1 MLHIF
6 CQRLC
11 ESTEESGCDTWFHQR
26 RIRAGFFFFSFN
38 FENYGVMAFCKL
50 SVFQPTTVSILSNT
64 EIILMLC
71 NKGSLPDMTI
81 L

>member
-1 MLHIF
+1 VTLG
-6 CQRLC
+6 
-11 ESTEESGCDTWFHQR
+11 STKDELGQV
-26 RIRAGFFFFSFN
+26 FFFFSFN